1 MIVLFGT
8 VVHNL
13 LEIPSISVCGLQ
25 SGDEIVFG
33 WWGGGGGS
41 KLGEHQTDG
50 WNPVPEDYENYHL
63 LTRANTKP

>member
-33 WWGGGGGS
+33 WWGGGGGQNW
-41 KLGEHQTDG
+41 G
-50 WNPVPEDYENYHL
+50 NI
-63 LTRANTKP
+63 KPMGGTLYLKTMKITTC